1 MVRFLDYFRNFFVDF
16 LKFKLEK
23 WINMPWASP
32 NWSGKWLQLVIF
44 FRLNLAGGLRMHVG
58 VTQKKYRKVKEV
70 GKIKMTAG
78 SIAFYQLM
86 QVRQA
91 EYFRQLLKPVT

>member
-1 MVRFLDYFRNFFVDF
+1 MHVAVDRKKE
-16 LKFKLEK
+16 LGK
-23 WINMPWASP
+23 INMS
-32 NWSGKWLQLVIF
+32 V
-44 FRLNLAGGLRMHVG
+44 
-58 VTQKKYRKVKEV
+58 
-70 GKIKMTAG
+70 G